1 MKLFNKARPRYSFAF
16 IFSLALHFFATGYIY
31 KNAEDQNQ
39 STVIALQKSNPPA
52 NAIKLDAVKFITQ
65 KQLQAIKNANKQI
78 VANELNGKNQRPVDS
93 RFAGEKDQSFDRQT
107 MAAANGAF
115 KKAGLGVKEG
125 SSSTKNQELTAAA
138 APKVM
143 AKADKVKASAQQA
156 PKTLNFSDLGTIQIS
171 KIEDEEKIQAE
182 ALQEANRQ
190 LVAEAKKAAAQGV
203 ARGSSE
209 ETGFSRN
216 NDFVEEIPLGDM
228 TNLNTT
234 EFKYYG
240 FYHRIRQRLEQY
252 WGSTIQSKAKN
263 LYKSGRRLPA
273 SENLIT
279 AITVTLDDRGQI
291 LDIKIDGTSGIR
303 ELDQAAIESFN
314 KAGPF
319 PNPPK
324 GLLIGGRA
332 VIQWG
337 FVVKS

>member
-1 MKLFNKARPRYSFAF
+1 MKLFNKNQSRYSFAF
-16 IFSLALHFFATGYIY
+16 ILSLVLHAFSFGYIY
-31 KNAEDQNQ
+31 KSVEKKDSLSN
-39 STVIALQKSNPPA
+39 LQKNSA
-52 NAIKLDAVKFITQ
+52 AATVKLDSVKFITP
-65 KQLQAIKNANKQI
+65 KQLQAIKETNKQI
-78 VANELNGKNQRPVDS
+78 VANELNGKKERPTNS
-93 RFAGEKDQSFDRQT
+93 RFAGERDQTFDRQT
-107 MAAANGAF
+107 MAAINGAF
-115 KKAGLGVKEG
+115 KKAGLGIKEG
-125 SSSTKNQELTAAA
+125 STSVKAQTIQPPTSSKKVVQTDKPKNSSTR
-138 APKVM
+138 
-143 AKADKVKASAQQA
+143 
-156 PKTLNFSDLGTIQIS
+156 LNFSDLGSIQIS
-171 KIEDEEKIQAE
+171 KIEDEEKIQAA
-182 ALQEANRQ
+182 ALEEMNNKLAS
-190 LVAEAKKAAAQGV
+190 EAKKTAAQGV
-203 ARGSSE
+203 AKGSSDE
-209 ETGFSRN
+209 SGFSRN
-216 NDFVEEIPLGDM
+216 NDFVEEVPLGDM

-279 AITVTLDDRGQI
+279 AITVILDDRGQI
-291 LDIKIDGTSGIR
+291 LDIKIDGTSGVR

-324 GLLIGGRA
+324 GLLNAGRA